1 MEQLQLEILPKNTAS
16 LQLSS
21 VVKFMN
27 ELQYDWYWITKNFN
41 SVHPINKG
49 RSILSLQTA
58 IDMHNGRYNEIH
70 GYLALEYPF
79 EDMPWKWFEAAKK
92 AKIVTSVSLQHSKKK
107 GVVCQKHWCRF
118 ADTENGKL
126 FKEKFV

>member
-1 MEQLQLEILPKNTAS
+1 MEQIQLDIQPKDTTR

-27 ELQYDWYWITKNFN
+27 ELQYYWYPITKCFN

-49 RSILSLQTA
+49 RSIRSLTTGVLL
-58 IDMHNGRYNEIH
+58 HNNFYTEWH
-70 GYLALEYPF
+70 GTYLDAPF
-79 EDMPWKWFEAAKK
+79 EDMPWKWFEAAKQ
-92 AKIVTSVSLQHSKKK
+92 AKIVTSVSLQHSRKK
-107 GVVCQKHWCRF
+107 GIIAQKMWVRF

-126 FKEKFV
+126 FKAKYV

>member
-58 IDMHNGRYNEIH
+58 IDMHNNHYTEWH
-70 GYLALEYPF
+70 GTYLDTPF

-92 AKIVTSVSLQHSKKK
+92 AKIVTSVSLQHSRKR
-107 GVVCQKHWCRF
+107 GVVCQKMWVQF
-118 ADTENGKL
+118 AQTENGKL

>member
-1 MEQLQLEILPKNTAS
+1 MEQIQLDIQPNDTTR

-27 ELQYDWYWITKNFN
+27 ELQYDWYPITKCFN

-49 RSILSLQTA
+49 RSILSLTTGVLL
-58 IDMHNGRYNEIH
+58 HNNFYTEWH
-70 GYLALEYPF
+70 GNYLDAPF
-79 EDMPWKWFEAAKK
+79 EDIPWKWFEAAKK
-92 AKIVTSVSLQHSKKK
+92 AKIVTSVSLQHSRRK
-107 GVVCQKHWCRF
+107 GTICQKMWVRF

-126 FKEKFV
+126 FKSKFM